1 MPTNSRWWWQIRT
14 KTAKIVLLAGVS
26 IMLIRLNS
34 LCWQQRLV
42 HAWKERSKPFL
53 RSLWM
58 VFQVPCLTNK
68 GRFAL
73 MAPGGCSRQDCCCLS
88 HVSTLRGWLKQASI
102 RDGGTSGTWC
112 SPALVLSL
120 LTRRVESCLQLWQL
134 GPTDEP
140 STLNLSALGYC
151 SVTFSPFQA
160 DFLRDFWVS
169 RSLASARLTAVSCD
183 SVSCSTDICSL
194 GTGIRPILER
204 ALRLSWVRKWIKG
217 SLQIPGAPQRSQLPL
232 PPGDHS
238 SCASTLK
245 WAF

>member
-1 MPTNSRWWWQIRT
+1 
-14 KTAKIVLLAGVS
+14 
-26 IMLIRLNS
+26 
-34 LCWQQRLV
+34 
-42 HAWKERSKPFL
+42 
-53 RSLWM
+53 M

-73 MAPGGCSRQDCCCLS
+73 MAPGGRSRQDCCCLS
-88 HVSTLRGWLKQASI
+88 HVSTLRGRLKQASI

-120 LTRRVESCLQLWQL
+120 LTRWVESCLQLWQL